1 MKKIILIA
9 LVLFTLTSCSNNPND
24 RIKSAESPEVES
36 DENQD
41 TVYYGDYQM
50 GPDDFNN
57 LIKNNPIDKDHDLEF
72 REFDGSE
79 EFSTGNWIHLE
90 NKYYDI
96 WEHEMNATLSKLK
109 LKLNQEEVD
118 LLEETQRE
126 WESYHL
132 NENKFVTM
140 AFLDKDYFGTQGYV
154 SSTIVATSR
163 VRERTIKLMEYYYV
177 LNHYQLEFDYKG
189 K

>member
-79 EFSTGNWIHLE
+79 EFSTGNWIQLE

-96 WEHEMNATLSKLK
+96 WENEMNATLSKLK
-109 LKLNQEEVD
+109 LKLNKEEVE